1 MSRYTD
7 VQNRP
12 AESVSNHFS
21 DVSMNDKQQ
30 AKQRLPAGRW
40 IEYLLFWSVS
50 YLFLARYFSSGESIG
65 SIDLIY
71 TLLFHV
77 SLLLGVI
84 INSFLLIP
92 RLLAAG
98 RYYLYIPLLLLLLE
112 GCVRLNQFTF
122 NVLADVFFPGYFF
135 ISYYERIDLYYFMTA
150 YIGITS
156 LLQFS
161 RSWFREAD
169 TRHRLAEAEK
179 DKSRQELK
187 LLHSQIRPH
196 FLFNSLN
203 TIYAL
208 TRKKSPDA
216 PGAVLRLSD
225 LLRYTIRQTELPEVP
240 LTDEIQYLQDFIA
253 LQKMRLNYPE
263 MIDFTVQGD
272 PARLMIAPMSLI
284 VLVDNVFTH
293 ADLSPGKP
301 ATIRLVCD
309 EHHIRF
315 RCTNHIG
322 TSAEHPSD
330 IGERIG
336 IGDGDGEDVIRRKEE
351 SENMNG
357 NVKES
362 KRANKRA
369 SESTSRNA
377 NGNGNGTG
385 IANVRRQL
393 ELLYPGR
400 HQLAITSAGE
410 IYTAELTIT
419 QDPS

>member
-1 MSRYTD
+1 
-7 VQNRP
+7 
-12 AESVSNHFS
+12 
-21 DVSMNDKQQ
+21 MNDEQQ
-30 AKQRLPAGRW
+30 AKQGLPAGRW
-40 IEYLLFWSVS
+40 IEYLLFWTVS
-50 YLFLARYFSSGESIG
+50 YLFLARYFSSGESTG

-77 SLLLGVI
+77 SLLTGVI

-92 RLLAAG
+92 RLLAQG
-98 RYYLYIPLLLLLLE
+98 RYYLYIPLLLLLIE

-135 ISYYERIDLYYFMTA
+135 ISYYERIDLYYFMTV

-169 TRHRLAEAEK
+169 TRQRLAEVEK
-179 DKSRQELK
+179 EKSRQELK

-225 LLRYTIRQTELPEVP
+225 LLRYTIRQTEAREVP
-240 LTDEIQYLQDFIA
+240 LTDEIQYLQDYIA

-263 MIDFTVQGD
+263 LIDFTVEGD
-272 PARLMIAPMSLI
+272 TAGLEIAPMILI
-284 VLVDNVFTH
+284 VFVENVFTH

-301 ATIRLVCD
+301 AVIRLFCD

-315 RCTNHIG
+315 SCSNHIG
-322 TSAEHPSD
+322 TSAERPSD
-330 IGERIG
+330 IGVGIG
-336 IGDGDGEDVIRRKEE
+336 IGTGIEEVNGDGDGEEQDGIIGEDT
-351 SENMNG
+351 SENMHGNG
-357 NVKES
+357 NKR

-369 SESTSRNA
+369 SESTSRSA

-393 ELLYPGR
+393 ELIYPDR
-400 HQLAITSAGE
+400 HQLVISSATE
-410 IYTAELTIT
+410 IYTAELTIK
-419 QDPS
+419 QEPS